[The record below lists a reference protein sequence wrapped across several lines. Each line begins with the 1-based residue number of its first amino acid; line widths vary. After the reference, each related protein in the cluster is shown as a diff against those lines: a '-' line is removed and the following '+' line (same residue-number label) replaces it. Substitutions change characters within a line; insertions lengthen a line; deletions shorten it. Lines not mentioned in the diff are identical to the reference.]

1 MIFPSLQEKLFSS
14 HSRKSQPEEPLTDE
28 RAIQPPPPTPEA
40 SELSPS
46 GAAMD
51 ASSGSSVALESSAPL
66 QASASSEDSPVLE
79 PSASPVSSAS
89 SDASPSIDSPTPP
102 ESSAPSDV
110 SPSIDSPTPPESP
123 ALSDA
128 SPSID
133 SPTPSESPAPD
144 RQAEKSSS
152 HEDEDWDVDYE
163 DTEEYDFEE
172 RPRRRLVPAEIIMIL
187 IAVCSFC
194 LLIVAVV
201 FSFPHFF
208 PKDEDPQSLPGY
220 HVDSHLPVPIET
232 ILEPTVEVTEPENP
246 TIPPDPNPYTR
257 FDFQYNRHNYLLL
270 QNLASFPGVDV
281 SAYQG
286 DIDWQAVADS
296 GIYFA
301 FIRLGYRGYGSGKL
315 VEDSYAKQNLAGAYN
330 AGLKVGAY
338 FFSQAL
344 NQQEVDEEI
353 EFMLEVLGEQYLEMP
368 IILDWEI
375 PAPDAR
381 TSGVMDARTL
391 TDLQLYFCG
400 IMKEKGYQPMV
411 YFNWNQSENLYYLSD
426 MEEYPFWL
434 AYYNDR
440 MTYPWHVEFWQYSDH
455 GTVPGISG
463 PVDMNVYMP
472 A

>member
-1 MIFPSLQEKLFSS
+1 MILPSLHDKLLSS
-14 HSRKSQPEEPLTDE
+14 RARKSPPEQAPADSEAALPPPPIQEPLTAPDS
-28 RAIQPPPPTPEA
+28 PTSPETATSSNSLAPLVAPA
-40 SELSPS
+40 SSEPAASSDSPAPLETPAS
-46 GAAMD
+46 SEPAAPSD
-51 ASSGSSVALESSAPL
+51 SPAPLEAPASSETPVPSESGSS
-66 QASASSEDSPVLE
+66 QQTDQ
-79 PSASPVSSAS
+79 
-89 SDASPSIDSPTPP
+89 
-102 ESSAPSDV
+102 
-110 SPSIDSPTPPESP
+110 
-123 ALSDA
+123 
-128 SPSID
+128 
-133 SPTPSESPAPD
+133 PD
-144 RQAEKSSS
+144 P
-152 HEDEDWDVDYE
+152 DEDLYEDVDESDYME
-163 DTEEYDFEE
+163 H
-172 RPRRRLVPAEIIMIL
+172 PRRRLVPAETVMIL
-187 IAVCSFC
+187 VAACSFC
-194 LLIVAVV
+194 LFLVTVA

-220 HVDSHLPVPIET
+220 HMDSYTLPPQET
-232 ILEPTVEVTEPENP
+232 IFEPAIEEPENP

-257 FDFQYNRHNYLLL
+257 FDFQYNRRNYLLL
-270 QNLASFPGVDV
+270 QNLESYPGIDV

-315 VEDSYAKQNLAGAYN
+315 VEDSYAKQNLSGAYN
-330 AGLKVGAY
+330 AGIKVGAY

-344 NQQEVDEEI
+344 NRQEVDEEI

-375 PAPDAR
+375 PTADAR

-400 IMKEKGYQPMV
+400 IMKDKGYQPMV
-411 YFNWNQSENLYYLSD
+411 YFNWHQSENLYYLSD

-434 AYYNDR
+434 AYYRDR
-440 MTYPWHVEFWQYSDH
+440 MTYPWHVEFWQYSDK
-455 GTVPGISG
+455 GSVPGISG